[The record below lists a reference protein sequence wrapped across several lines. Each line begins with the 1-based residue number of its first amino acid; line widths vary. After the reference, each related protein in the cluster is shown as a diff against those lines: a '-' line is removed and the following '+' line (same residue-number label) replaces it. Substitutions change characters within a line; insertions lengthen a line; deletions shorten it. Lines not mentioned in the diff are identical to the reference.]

1 MIRGSKR
8 ATNVSYSSS
17 VFGKGG
23 EFKLSIDAWRDR
35 VRQTWILGLIGR
47 DMRLGKGHNRLGD
60 MVYNSYTLAS
70 AGEAFLENPH
80 VIELPDVSAISH
92 PNTHAVENAEGSNTK
107 PKRQG
112 KGCHA
117 IPAIRSLMS
126 SSENWYTICR
136 EEDYEFPGTFSTPA
150 PQRMG
155 YCSDITTLPKYD
167 HSNEHFL
174 FTDIQFG
181 KGKAR
186 NLQRTKMSVDGT
198 EEELWYRIVPCGG
211 VKLCGDHENGCSY
224 VTSTRETRSC
234 PSHPKSHLVKSG
246 ECPVEFIYIWPTE
259 ESDKRRWITGVR
271 RLGGCEDENLHNHPT
286 HAATKISS
294 KVDTDI
300 RRAVVANPHLKTKD
314 LMTGKSMTIIS
325 NAINLWF

>member
-1 MIRGSKR
+1 MSFQARFLLLLLR
-8 ATNVSYSSS
+8 EWATAVISQLSQSTTTPMSISSS
-17 VFGKGG
+17 
-23 EFKLSIDAWRDR
+23 L
-35 VRQTWILGLIGR
+35 
-47 DMRLGKGHNRLGD
+47 
-60 MVYNSYTLAS
+60 
-70 AGEAFLENPH
+70 
-80 VIELPDVSAISH
+80 
-92 PNTHAVENAEGSNTK
+92 
-107 PKRQG
+107 
-112 KGCHA
+112 
-117 IPAIRSLMS
+117 
-126 SSENWYTICR
+126 
-136 EEDYEFPGTFSTPA
+136 TFSLEKEE
-150 PQRMG
+150 
-155 YCSDITTLPKYD
+155 IL
-167 HSNEHFL
+167 
-174 FTDIQFG
+174 
-181 KGKAR
+181 
-186 NLQRTKMSVDGT
+186 RTKMSVDGT

-294 KVDTDI
+294 KVDTDN